1 MVNLGNSWDRL
12 LAAEFESEYYLKLR
26 EFLKTEYKEH
36 TVYPDMHDIFNALK
50 VTAYEDVKVVI
61 LGQDPYHEPGQAHG
75 MAFSVSPGI
84 KQPPS
89 LVNIFK
95 ELKDDLGIEPP
106 PKDYGYLMSWAEQG
120 VLLLNTCLTVRAHQA
135 GSHRN
140 KGWERLTDRIIEL
153 LAKRP
158 EPLVFILWGVNA
170 RSKVPIIEAACTNA
184 MQEGIPSQTG
194 RGLSSAETMPKTG
207 PGLSRHLILEGPHPS
222 PLSAY
227 SGFFGGHYFSKANEF
242 LEAHGESPIDWRIT
256 H

>member
-50 VTAYEDVKVVI
+50 VTAYEAVKVVI

-158 EPLVFILWGVNA
+158 EPLVFILWGANA
-170 RSKVPIIEAACTNA
+170 RSKVPLIED
-184 MQEGIPSQTG
+184 
-194 RGLSSAETMPKTG
+194 
-207 PGLSRHLILEGPHPS
+207 RHLILEGPHPS

-242 LEAHGESPIDWRIT
+242 LEANGESPIDWRIT
-256 H
+256 C

>member
-12 LAAEFESEYYLKLR
+12 LATEFESEYYLKLR

-158 EPLVFILWGVNA
+158 EPLVFILWGANA
-170 RSKVPIIEAACTNA
+170 RSKVPLIED
-184 MQEGIPSQTG
+184 
-194 RGLSSAETMPKTG
+194 
-207 PGLSRHLILEGPHPS
+207 RHLILEGPHPS

-227 SGFFGGHYFSKANEF
+227 SGFFGGHYFSKTNEF
-242 LEAHGESPIDWRIT
+242 LEANGESPIDWRIT
-256 H
+256 C